1 MLNKQH
7 TTTQGE
13 AWDQIALAEY
23 DAEAAMGDLLW
34 HNIDEMD
41 ALTLSGDI
49 DVAVPS
55 VGKAEAPRVLPPWER
70 L

>member
-1 MLNKQH
+1 MPNKQH

-23 DAEAAMGDLLW
+23 DTEAAMGNLLR

-41 ALTLSGDI
+41 ALTLSGGI
-49 DVAVPS
+49 AVAVPA
-55 VGKAEAPRVLPPWER
+55 VGKAEAPRVLPRWER
-70 L
+70 